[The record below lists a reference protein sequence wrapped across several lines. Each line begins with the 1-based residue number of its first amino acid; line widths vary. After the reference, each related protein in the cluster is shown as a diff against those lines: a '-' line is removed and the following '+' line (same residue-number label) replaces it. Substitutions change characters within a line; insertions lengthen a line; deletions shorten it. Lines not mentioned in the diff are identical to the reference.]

1 MHGGLGCIGPSPV
14 RLALAAREKRVLFYV
29 LAGKEK
35 FLPPPFSD
43 AIRIEKNDPKEITR
57 ESLTNVVVENRY
69 FDLTPLDLITG
80 VVTQAGIVSGD
91 EVRKQLQGQSIS
103 KGLKG

>member
-1 MHGGLGCIGPSPV
+1 
-14 RLALAAREKRVLFYV
+14 

-57 ESLTNVVVENRY
+57 ETVTNVVVENRY
-69 FDLTPLDLITG
+69 FDLTPLDLVSG
-80 VVTQAGIVSGD
+80 VVTQEGMISGA

-103 KGLKG
+103 KGLKGR